1 MTHLPPN
8 RDRSIAT
15 LTLDD
20 LEAII
25 TSIVEK
31 ILQQEK
37 PNRQSEDLPSQ
48 PAVIDRPY
56 DATARPFWEIVT
68 QLATQVSQQE
78 WADVPSDASEKLD
91 DYFYGNQSSS

>member
-37 PNRQSEDLPSQ
+37 PNRQSEDLPT
-48 PAVIDRPY
+48 AVIDRPY

-68 QLATQVSQQE
+68 QLATQVSKQE

-91 DYFYGNQSSS
+91 DYFYGNQSPS